1 MKWNQATHWIV
12 ALILCSASYA
22 ISLAQEW
29 LTPQE
34 REQALKKAEELPF
47 DENCG
52 QVAAM
57 ANMARAKSTAELKAW
72 KEKSGESYRAQI
84 VYTFRFFE
92 IHPADQNAAAAILGM
107 IPPKKDQETDWDGF
121 DTALCHVE
129 SDRDLTALAEL
140 GWHRPRDLARAVL
153 VVPDRMLDYVS
164 YASESVGDPE
174 NDYAMQMKAV
184 CRADHVDFVKAVNK
198 LSPED
203 KKWFVTR
210 IFNPVG
216 CHPLALPE
224 QCMGQVASN

>member
-1 MKWNQATHWIV
+1 MNRNQVTHWIV
-12 ALILCSASYA
+12 ALILCCSFCA
-22 ISLAQEW
+22 ISSAQEW

-47 DENCG
+47 DENCD
-52 QVAAM
+52 QIAAM

-72 KEKSGESYRAQI
+72 KQKSGDSYRAQI

-92 IHPADQNAAAAILGM
+92 LHPVDRRAASAVLSM
-107 IPPKKDQETDWDGF
+107 IPPKKDQDTETYGF
-121 DTALCHVE
+121 ATYLCKDE
-129 SDRDLTALAEL
+129 SDRDLTTLAEL
-140 GWHRPRDLARAVL
+140 GWRRPRDMARAVL

-164 YASESVGDPE
+164 YAYQSVQDPE
-174 NDYAMQMKAV
+174 NDYAVQMKSV
-184 CRADHVDFVKAVNK
+184 CRADYVDFVKAVHK

-203 KKWFVTR
+203 MKWFVTR

-224 QCMGQVASN
+224 Q